1 MIPRGNIGEMCDKS
15 ILLNKDCSVTLFCKI
30 YVCHGKD
37 GAESLKIILVSGT
50 GTICRLVVD
59 KYQIRGSVLDS

>member
-1 MIPRGNIGEMCDKS
+1 MCNKS
-15 ILLNKDCSVTLFCKI
+15 ILLNKDFSVALFCKI

-37 GAESLKIILVSGT
+37 GAESLKKKSRVRT
-50 GTICRLVVD
+50 GTICGLVVD